1 MNENEQ
7 YHADKSRI
15 SKSGTDDINKT
26 PRHYQF
32 KHLEGNQTEPTKP
45 MIFGSAF
52 HSYILERD
60 KFNNEFVV
68 IPHFVGKGSRDK
80 KQTFEL
86 ENSHKT
92 IITMDDMKTIMGMYK
107 SIQDHPIASKLINQ
121 YGLVEKQFNWTDPET
136 GAKCKCKPDKIVGK
150 YDIDLKSTDDASP
163 NGFKFSAKKFRY
175 HVQAAFYHD
184 GLKANNIE
192 VNTMVFIAVEK
203 TAPYLVG
210 LYFYESAEM
219 GEGRREYKEN
229 LKTYVE
235 CLSSGVWPGYS
246 EKIMPLELPGFWG
259 E

>member
-1 MNENEQ
+1 MNENQQ
-7 YHADKSRI
+7 YHADTSRI
-15 SKSGTDDINKT
+15 SKSGMDQINKT

-32 KHLEGNQTEPTKP
+32 RYLDGNKTPPTKP

-52 HSYILERD
+52 HSYILEND
-60 KFNNEFVV
+60 KFNDEFIVLP
-68 IPHFVGKGSRDK
+68 IFIGKGSRDK
-80 KQTFEL
+80 KQQFEL
-86 ENSHKT
+86 DYSHKT
-92 IITMDDMKTIMGMYK
+92 IITMDDMKIIQGMSK

-121 YGLVEKQFNWTDPET
+121 YGIVEKQFNWTDPET

-203 TAPYLVG
+203 TPPYLVG

-219 GEGRREYKEN
+219 NEGRREYKEN

-235 CLSSGVWPGYS
+235 CLSSGLWPGYS
-246 EKIMPLELPGFWG
+246 EKIVPLELPGFFG